1 VIASREKFIMQD
13 LHLKP
18 KVGVMGSANDVLT
31 EVERQRLAQ
40 AADHLGT
47 ALAERGCVLVTGAT
61 TGLPDMVSRAARRRG
76 GLTIGISPASS
87 QDEHVGLYNLPT
99 DGADVIIYTGFGLKG
114 RNVINIRSSDIVIIF
129 GGGMGALNEFT
140 IAYDEGKIIGVLEE
154 SGGIADHI
162 REIIEFAKKPTL
174 SQILFNSD
182 PSALLDLCLRAH
194 AQIDKR
200 A

>member
-1 VIASREKFIMQD
+1 MIASREKFIMQD

-31 EVERQRLAQ
+31 EVERQRLEQ
-40 AADHLGT
+40 VADHLGGT
-47 ALAERGCVLVTGAT
+47 LAERGCVLVTGAT

-87 QDEHVGLYNLPT
+87 QREHVGLYNLPT

-140 IAYDEGKIIGVLEE
+140 IAYDEGRVIGVLDG

-162 REIIEFAKKPTL
+162 REIVEFAKKQTL
-174 SQILFNSD
+174 SQLIFNSD
-182 PSALLDLCLRAH
+182 PETLIDLCLH
-194 AQIDKR
+194 
-200 A
+200 